1 LPLRDV
7 FSYAIER
14 NGLNQQFV
22 LSIEPGKNESVLREG
37 TGATMPSIEEDMHT
51 VAEQERLL
59 QFESFNADTAWT
71 TGSALR
77 ADAIARQAGMTFEI
91 QIAGRVLFACSTLN
105 ASSGQADWIRR
116 KRNTVMRFG
125 KSSYAVGLQL
135 KLEGKEFAARHEISL
150 ADYAA
155 HGGGFPIVLKG
166 TGLVGTV
173 VSSGLDQRTDHAM
186 VVEALTAVL
195 GIEVPALG

>member
-1 LPLRDV
+1 
-7 FSYAIER
+7 
-14 NGLNQQFV
+14 
-22 LSIEPGKNESVLREG
+22 
-37 TGATMPSIEEDMHT
+37 MPSIEDDLRT

-59 QFESFNADTAWT
+59 QFDSFSADTAWAV
-71 TGSALR
+71 GSALR

-91 QIAGRVLFACSTLN
+91 QIAGRVLFACSTFN
-105 ASSGQADWIRR
+105 AAASQADWIRR

-135 KLEGKEFAARHEISL
+135 KIEGKEFAERHEISL

-186 VVEALTAVL
+186 VVQALATVL
-195 GIEVPALG
+195 GVKVPALG

>member
-1 LPLRDV
+1 
-7 FSYAIER
+7 
-14 NGLNQQFV
+14 
-22 LSIEPGKNESVLREG
+22 
-37 TGATMPSIEEDMHT
+37 MPSIEDDIHK
-51 VAEQERLL
+51 VAQQERLL
-59 QFESFNADTAWT
+59 QFETFSAESAWAI
-71 TGSALR
+71 GSALR

-91 QIAGRVLFACSTLN
+91 QIAERVLFSCSTLN
-105 ASSGQADWIRR
+105 ASAGQADWIRR

-135 KLEGKEFAARHEISL
+135 KLEGKDFAERHELSL

-186 VVEALTAVL
+186 VVQALSASL
-195 GIEVPALG
+195 GVEVPALG

>member
-1 LPLRDV
+1 
-7 FSYAIER
+7 
-14 NGLNQQFV
+14 
-22 LSIEPGKNESVLREG
+22 
-37 TGATMPSIEEDMHT
+37 MPTIEEDIKT
-51 VAEQERLL
+51 VAQQERLL
-59 QFESFNADTAWT
+59 QFDTFSADTAWT
-71 TGSALR
+71 IGSALR
-77 ADAIARQAGMTFEI
+77 ADAIARAASMTFEI
-91 QIAGRVLFACSTLN
+91 QLAGRVLFACSTFN
-105 ASSGQADWIRR
+105 ASASQADWNRR

-135 KLEGKEFAARHEISL
+135 KLEGKDFAQRHEVSL

-186 VVEALTAVL
+186 VVQALAGAL
-195 GIEVPALG
+195 GVEVPALG

>member
-1 LPLRDV
+1 MSTVEDDLR
-7 FSYAIER
+7 
-14 NGLNQQFV
+14 L
-22 LSIEPGKNESVLREG
+22 
-37 TGATMPSIEEDMHT
+37 

-59 QFESFNADTAWT
+59 QFDTFNADTAWAI
-71 TGSALR
+71 GSALR
-77 ADAIARQAGMTFEI
+77 ADAIARQAAMTFEI
-91 QIAGRVLFACSTLN
+91 QLAGRVFFACSTFN
-105 ASSGQADWIRR
+105 ASASQADWIRR

-135 KLEGKEFAARHEISL
+135 KLEGKSFAERHELSL

-173 VSSGLDQRTDHAM
+173 ISSGLDQRTDHAM
-186 VVEALTAVL
+186 VVNALAAIL
-195 GIEVPALG
+195 GVDVPTLDQTG

>member
-1 LPLRDV
+1 
-7 FSYAIER
+7 
-14 NGLNQQFV
+14 
-22 LSIEPGKNESVLREG
+22 
-37 TGATMPSIEEDMHT
+37 MPTIEEDLHT

-59 QFESFNADTAWT
+59 QFDTFSPETAWAI
-71 TGSALR
+71 GNALR
-77 ADAIARQAGMTFEI
+77 ADAISRHAAMTFEI
-91 QIAGRVLFACSTLN
+91 QIAARVLFACSTFN
-105 ASSGQADWIRR
+105 ASASQDDWIRR

-135 KLEGKEFAARHEISL
+135 KLEGKDFAQRHEVSL

-186 VVEALTAVL
+186 VVQALAGAL
-195 GIEVPALG
+195 GVEVPALG

>member
-1 LPLRDV
+1 
-7 FSYAIER
+7 
-14 NGLNQQFV
+14 
-22 LSIEPGKNESVLREG
+22 
-37 TGATMPSIEEDMHT
+37 MPTIEEDLRT
-51 VAEQERLL
+51 VADQERLL
-59 QFESFNADTAWT
+59 QFDTFSADTAWAI
-71 TGSALR
+71 GSALR
-77 ADAIARQAGMTFEI
+77 ADAIARAASMTFEI
-91 QIAGRVLFACSTLN
+91 QLAGRVLFACSTLN
-105 ASSGQADWIRR
+105 ASAGQADWIRR

-135 KLEGKEFAARHEISL
+135 KLEGKEFAQRHEISL

-186 VVEALTAVL
+186 VVQALTTTL
-195 GIEVPALG
+195 GVQVPSLG

>member
-1 LPLRDV
+1 
-7 FSYAIER
+7 
-14 NGLNQQFV
+14 
-22 LSIEPGKNESVLREG
+22 
-37 TGATMPSIEEDMHT
+37 MPSIEEDLHS
-51 VAEQERLL
+51 VADQERLL
-59 QFESFNADTAWT
+59 QFESFSADTAWAV
-71 TGSALR
+71 GGALR
-77 ADAIARQAGMTFEI
+77 ADALARQAAMTFEI
-91 QIAGRVLFACSTLN
+91 QIAGRILFTCSTFN
-105 ASSGQADWIRR
+105 ASAGQADWIRR

-135 KLEGKEFAARHEISL
+135 KLEAKDFAARHELSL

-186 VVEALTAVL
+186 VVQALAAAL
-195 GIEVPALG
+195 GIEAPALG

>member
-1 LPLRDV
+1 
-7 FSYAIER
+7 
-14 NGLNQQFV
+14 
-22 LSIEPGKNESVLREG
+22 
-37 TGATMPSIEEDMHT
+37 MPSIEDDLRI

-59 QFESFNADTAWT
+59 QFESFGADSAWT
-71 TGSALR
+71 VGSALR

-91 QIAGRVLFACSTLN
+91 QIAGRVLFACSTDK
-105 ASSGQADWIRR
+105 ASAGQADWIRR

-135 KLEGKEFAARHEISL
+135 KLEGKEFAERHELSL
-150 ADYAA
+150 TDYAA
-155 HGGGFPIVLKG
+155 HGGGFPIVLKE
-166 TGLVGTV
+166 TGLVGSV

-186 VVEALTAVL
+186 VVQTLAASL

>member
-1 LPLRDV
+1 MRVPTLAAADGMGG
-7 FSYAIER
+7 
-14 NGLNQQFV
+14 NGIVEQ
-22 LSIEPGKNESVLREG
+22 G
-37 TGATMPSIEEDMHT
+37 TGATMPSIEEDLRI
-51 VAEQERLL
+51 VAEQELLL
-59 QFESFNADTAWT
+59 QFESFSADTAWAV
-71 TGSALR
+71 GSDLR
-77 ADAIARQAGMTFEI
+77 ANAIARQAGMTFEI

-105 ASSGQADWIRR
+105 ASASQADWIRR

-135 KLEGKEFAARHEISL
+135 KLEGKDFAERNEISL

-186 VVEALTAVL
+186 VVQALSAVL
-195 GIEVPALG
+195 GLEVPTIG

>member
-1 LPLRDV
+1 
-7 FSYAIER
+7 
-14 NGLNQQFV
+14 
-22 LSIEPGKNESVLREG
+22 
-37 TGATMPSIEEDMHT
+37 MPSIEDDLRI

-59 QFESFNADTAWT
+59 QFESFGADTAWNV
-71 TGSALR
+71 GCALR
-77 ADAIARQAGMTFEI
+77 ADAIAREAGMTFEI

-105 ASSGQADWIRR
+105 ASAGQADWIRR

-135 KLEGKEFAARHEISL
+135 KLEDKEFAQRHEISL

-166 TGLVGTV
+166 SGLVGSV
-173 VSSGLDQRTDHAM
+173 VSSGLDQRTDHAI
-186 VVEALTAVL
+186 VVQALATAL
-195 GIEVPALG
+195 GVEVPALG